1 MANATH
7 LTTPELFD
15 AGQLEIEGDA
25 YRHLFRARRLA
36 AGDGLRVVDG
46 RGRARSGQ
54 IESVNRSR
62 AIVTLGFSVPSL
74 EPSIDVHVLVG
85 ALRPE
90 RASWLV
96 EKATEMGATSITF
109 FSSERTPRAY
119 GQAKLDRLRRVARS
133 ALEQCGRAKLPEIA
147 GVLEIEEAL
156 DQTLDKN
163 PMPIYALMPGGEPL
177 TTSVGQA
184 EELSLV
190 IGPEGGF
197 GPADEQL
204 LASSGIR
211 GCRLGETILR
221 VETAA
226 IAALALVLCR

>member
-1 MANATH
+1 MADATH
-7 LTTPELFD
+7 LTTPELFE

-36 AGDGLRVVDG
+36 AGDALRIVDG
-46 RGRARSGQ
+46 CGRARSGQ
-54 IESVNRSR
+54 IETVDRSR
-62 AIVTLGFSVPSL
+62 AIVKLGSSIPNL
-74 EPSIDVHVLVG
+74 EPPLDVHVLVG

-96 EKATEMGATSITF
+96 EKATEMGASSITF

-119 GQAKLDRLRRVARS
+119 GQAKLERLRRVARS

-147 GVLEIEEAL
+147 GVIELGEAL
-156 DQTLDKN
+156 DATLEKGQ
-163 PMPIYALMPGGEPL
+163 MPIYALMPGGQPL
-177 TTSVGQA
+177 GASVDEAGT
-184 EELSLV
+184 LGLV

-204 LASSGIR
+204 LTTREIR
-211 GCRLGETILR
+211 GCRLGEAILR
-221 VETAA
+221 VETATV
-226 IAALALVLCR
+226 AALTLVLCR